1 MLTMPNIENFLS
13 EDSTIIIFEDNFST
27 NIKSR
32 FKEYNENLNILY
44 EENNI
49 INLSQLTYPF
59 DVLEYSYKKNGIE
72 SKKEYFSI
80 DKIDPYNI
88 DGSINIKHLDSG
100 IIIEFIEKIFSGYS
114 PQLEIEYENKKYKL
128 PFYRKNKNI
137 FSSEILN
144 VTELDNIKKI
154 NIIYD
159 SKPSKVFEK
168 NNWFLLK

>member
-59 DVLEYSYKKNGIE
+59 DVLEYSYKKME
-72 SKKEYFSI
+72 
-80 DKIDPYNI
+80 
-88 DGSINIKHLDSG
+88 
-100 IIIEFIEKIFSGYS
+100 
-114 PQLEIEYENKKYKL
+114 
-128 PFYRKNKNI
+128 
-137 FSSEILN
+137 
-144 VTELDNIKKI
+144 
-154 NIIYD
+154 
-159 SKPSKVFEK
+159 
-168 NNWFLLK
+168 